1 MARARMPR
9 KPSKKRVEAALEA
22 LAGVRRDWHRRPGVT
37 AVDVGFRR
45 EGGHIVHEIAI
56 RVHVR
61 RKLPPESLTEEEL
74 LPENLGA
81 FPVDVIEAAYAPQA
95 GPPPGRG
102 S

>member
-1 MARARMPR
+1 MPETI
-9 KPSKKRVEAALEA
+9 PDSEVQAALAE
-22 LAGVRRDWHRRPGVT
+22 LEKVRGDLMRRPGVT

-45 EGGHIVHEIAI
+45 EDGRIVHELAI

>member
-1 MARARMPR
+1 MPEAI
-9 KPSKKRVEAALEA
+9 PDEEVQAALAELERVREA
-22 LAGVRRDWHRRPGVT
+22 LMRRPGVT

-45 EGGHIVHEIAI
+45 EGGHVVHELAI

-81 FPVDVIEAAYAPQA
+81 FPVDVIEAAYAPEA
-95 GPPPGRG
+95 GPPQAAGPETLE
-102 S
+102 